1 MHKYIAKRLLLL
13 IPVLMGVLLIVYL
26 ILYLTPGDITSLI
39 LGTEYTDE
47 AAAILRANLGLD
59 KPFLAQYFDYIFT
72 LCQGSFGNS
81 YFTGEPII
89 NEIRIRLPNTL
100 KILVVSMIFCIVL
113 SIPIGVQAAAKPNSP
128 LSAFSTIFALLGLA
142 TPNFWLGLMMILCFS
157 LYLGWLPSAGLD
169 TTASIIMPAITV
181 GTGNM
186 AGTMRIT
193 RASMQESIRQ
203 DYVRT
208 ARSKGLRKGRII
220 YRHALPNALLPTI
233 TVIGMDIGYLIGGAV
248 LTETVFSIPGIGRM
262 MVTSI
267 QQRDTPS
274 VLACILIMSAGVGLA
289 SLAVDIVYAMVDP
302 RIKAKYVSGGKV

>member
-1 MHKYIAKRLLLL
+1 MYKYIAKRLLLL
-13 IPVLMGVLLIVYL
+13 IPVLMGVLFIVYL
-26 ILYLTPGDITSLI
+26 ILYFTPGDITLLI

-47 AAAILRANLGLD
+47 AAAILRENLGLD
-59 KPFLAQYFDYIFT
+59 QPFIVQYFNYIGT
-72 LCQGSFGNS
+72 LLQGSFGNS
-81 YFTGEPII
+81 YFSGEPII
-89 NEIRIRLPNTL
+89 NEIAVRLPNTL
-100 KILVVSMIFCIVL
+100 KILVVSMILTVVV
-113 SIPIGVQAAAKPNSP
+113 SIPIGVQAAANPNSP
-128 LSAFSTIFALLGLA
+128 LSALSTIVALLGLA
-142 TPNFWLGLMMILCFS
+142 TPNFWLGLMMILFFS

-169 TTASIIMPAITV
+169 SAAAIIMPAITV

-208 ARSKGLRKGRII
+208 ARAKGMRKRKII
-220 YRHALPNALLPTI
+220 YFHALPNALLPTI

-262 MVTSI
+262 MVTAI

-289 SLAVDIVYAMVDP
+289 SLVVDIVYAMVDP
-302 RIKAKYVSGGKV
+302 RIKAKYVSGGKQ